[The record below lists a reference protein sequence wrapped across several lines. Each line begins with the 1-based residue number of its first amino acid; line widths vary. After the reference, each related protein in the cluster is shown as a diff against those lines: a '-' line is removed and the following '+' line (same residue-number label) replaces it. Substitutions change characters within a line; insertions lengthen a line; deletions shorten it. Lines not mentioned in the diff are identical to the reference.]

1 MLSSKTNEVL
11 LHNAAAK
18 QKESDYNYD
27 IKEINSRNLKG
38 FINLP
43 FRLYKN
49 DQNWV
54 PPLKYEMNKMLKG
67 IGNDLFK
74 NGPHTFFTV
83 LKKAH
88 RRTYI
93 SARILCG
100 MNPRI
105 TLNTGEKWGYFSLF
119 EAEDIAAGKAV
130 IEKAIEWC
138 KKQGANNMIGPWS
151 PDDGEGYRGFLVSG
165 RDGPPFLMNSY
176 NPEWYE
182 EVMKVTDFKKQ
193 KDLYALRLDLLNIEH
208 KKLKILADYSTKHY
222 GFRVD
227 AMKDIDIEINDFYKI
242 LINSIKDEPDFPIP
256 SLEFVKDFA
265 RVVKDIGDPSIIG
278 IARRISDNEPLA
290 FVGSLPNYNEV
301 FTKLRGRLLPFGI
314 LKYIWYK
321 KRLQSIRVIMQFCIP
336 EYRNK
341 GVIVSVYR
349 LLLENALAKGYK
361 EAEASTIEE
370 QKIRS
375 WKSVLSAGGKV
386 NRVYRYYCKEI

>member
-1 MLSSKTNEVL
+1 MRRCFMLPLKTNEVL
-11 LHNAAAK
+11 LQYAAVK
-18 QKESDYNYD
+18 SESGYHYD
-27 IKEINSRNLKG
+27 IKEINSSHLIG

-49 DQNWV
+49 DKNWV

-67 IGNDLFK
+67 ISNDLFK

-83 LKKAH
+83 LKKA
-88 RRTYI
+88 RGRTYI

-105 TLNTGEKWGYFSLF
+105 TLNKGEKWGYFSLF
-119 EAEDIAAGKAV
+119 EAEDIATGKII

-151 PDDGEGYRGFLVSG
+151 PDDGEGYKGFLVCG

-182 EVMKVTDFKKQ
+182 EVMQVTEFKKQ
-193 KDLYALRLDLLNIEH
+193 KDLYALRINLLNIEH
-208 KKLKILADYSTKHY
+208 KKLRILADYSTKHN
-222 GFRVD
+222 GFYVD
-227 AMKDIDIEINDFYKI
+227 TLKDIDKEMDDFYKI
-242 LINSIKDEPDFPIP
+242 LINAIKNEPDFPIP
-256 SLEFVKDFA
+256 SFEFVKNFA

-290 FVGSLPNYNEV
+290 FVGALPNYNEV
-301 FTKLRGRLLPFGI
+301 FSKLQGKLLPFGI

-321 KRLQSIRVIMQFCIP
+321 KRLQSIRIMMQFCIP

-341 GVIVSVYR
+341 GAIVSVYR
-349 LLLENALAKGYK
+349 LLLENALEKDIK
-361 EAEASTIEE
+361 KLKL
-370 QKIRS
+370 QP
-375 WKSVLSAGGKV
+375 LM
-386 NRVYRYYCKEI
+386 N